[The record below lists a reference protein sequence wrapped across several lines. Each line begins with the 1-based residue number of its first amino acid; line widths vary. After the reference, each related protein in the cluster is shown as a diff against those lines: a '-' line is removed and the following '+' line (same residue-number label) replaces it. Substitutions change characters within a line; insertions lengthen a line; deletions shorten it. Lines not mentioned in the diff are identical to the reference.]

1 VFCVHDSHISRLAQ
15 PQVNLVLEDATE
27 FSLDPAD
34 SSKVLQKELKA
45 EILLNGNQIAI
56 LVPGGTGPLDSMA
69 AASS

>member
-1 VFCVHDSHISRLAQ
+1 LAQ